1 MTPPSVNSIGFVT
14 KSNVENVQRLG
25 GVICLETDAPLPDA
39 QSILRRVHSREAPHV
54 AGSLGGKLVDRARY
68 PVGDV
73 AIESVKIARGF
84 VAPADQPLHARRSFR
99 MTSSCES
106 VLPS

>member
-68 PVGDV
+68 PVGT
-73 AIESVKIARGF
+73 S
-84 VAPADQPLHARRSFR
+84 RSSRSRSRAASWLQQISHFTR
-99 MTSSCES
+99 AAASA
-106 VLPS
+106 